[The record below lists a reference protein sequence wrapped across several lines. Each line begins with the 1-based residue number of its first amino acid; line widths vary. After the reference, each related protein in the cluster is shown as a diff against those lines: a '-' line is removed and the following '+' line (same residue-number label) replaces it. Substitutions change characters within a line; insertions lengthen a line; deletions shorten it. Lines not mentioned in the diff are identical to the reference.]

1 MPKKHRLPSARRLTG
16 GLAASFAGVAL
27 FSSPASAASDTWTGA
42 SDALWSNTGNWLGGS
57 VPGTGDTA
65 TFNASSSFTTTDLG
79 AGVTL
84 GALVFDTS
92 SAAAYTIGSGGAG
105 VQTLTLGTT
114 GNAITMNS
122 TVAAN
127 QLINANLALT
137 TTATP
142 GTTSTYYAVTNNS
155 LTNTLTLAG
164 GISASTA
171 GVKVLNVTGSGNTAI
186 SGAITSGTG
195 NVSLFKT
202 GAGTLTLSGGA
213 TWSGNG
219 IKDGAN
225 FSTSEV
231 FREGTTILNG
241 GTYNASGTEVTIGG
255 VATNGG
261 VGTNTTLQIENGT
274 TLTNL
279 NWLSVGRGNGTGTV
293 SSDLILNGNAQIT
306 SAQNMS
312 AGFNAGNTGNTP
324 KGTITLNGTSSVA
337 ISNTVN
343 IAESAGSNIT
353 VNINDTAT
361 FSQTANANQTRV
373 GMADNAV
380 GTINVNGGTAT
391 FERDLSIGYSGTGT
405 GRLNLTS
412 GTVNVATGTKR
423 WLIVGEQTSAKGE
436 ITVDGGNLNLNTN
449 TDIRFGRNGTT
460 AGTSFITLNGGA
472 ITSYS
477 DNKTTA
483 LGAGVL
489 DMNLASTNA
498 GLNTTFNLN
507 GGTLTIRQ
515 VLSTVSNGT
524 RTFNFNGGTL
534 KATGATTAFF
544 NLGTGSTTA
553 NVRDGGAV
561 IDSNTFDVTVAQPLV
576 HSNIGGDNAIDGGL
590 TKNGTGTLTLSG
602 ANTYTGNTTINAGGF
617 TLASTGSMFFRI
629 TDSTNSEILGT
640 GAGTFDGTFKLDL
653 SGVTASNTWTLV
665 NVGSLAS
672 ANYGGTFT
680 VVDNAG
686 AITFTNNSGV
696 WTGVASGVGT
706 YTFTQS
712 TGVLSL
718 VAVPEPHEFALAI
731 VALLGVMVFIR
742 RRNQQV

>member
-1 MPKKHRLPSARRLTG
+1 
-16 GLAASFAGVAL
+16 
-27 FSSPASAASDTWTGA
+27 
-42 SDALWSNTGNWLGGS
+42 
-57 VPGTGDTA
+57 
-65 TFNASSSFTTTDLG
+65 
-79 AGVTL
+79 
-84 GALVFDTS
+84 
-92 SAAAYTIGSGGAG
+92 
-105 VQTLTLGTT
+105 
-114 GNAITMNS
+114 
-122 TVAAN
+122 
-127 QLINANLALT
+127 
-137 TTATP
+137 
-142 GTTSTYYAVTNNS
+142 
-155 LTNTLTLAG
+155 
-164 GISASTA
+164 
-171 GVKVLNVTGSGNTAI
+171 
-186 SGAITSGTG
+186 
-195 NVSLFKT
+195 
-202 GAGTLTLSGGA
+202 
-213 TWSGNG
+213 
-219 IKDGAN
+219 
-225 FSTSEV
+225 
-231 FREGTTILNG
+231 
-241 GTYNASGTEVTIGG
+241 
-255 VATNGG
+255 
-261 VGTNTTLQIENGT
+261 
-274 TLTNL
+274 
-279 NWLSVGRGNGTGTV
+279 
-293 SSDLILNGNAQIT
+293 
-306 SAQNMS
+306 
-312 AGFNAGNTGNTP
+312 
-324 KGTITLNGTSSVA
+324 
-337 ISNTVN
+337 
-343 IAESAGSNIT
+343 
-353 VNINDTAT
+353 
-361 FSQTANANQTRV
+361 
-373 GMADNAV
+373 
-380 GTINVNGGTAT
+380 
-391 FERDLSIGYSGTGT
+391 
-405 GRLNLTS
+405 
-412 GTVNVATGTKR
+412 
-423 WLIVGEQTSAKGE
+423 
-436 ITVDGGNLNLNTN
+436 
-449 TDIRFGRNGTT
+449 
-460 AGTSFITLNGGA
+460 
-472 ITSYS
+472 
-477 DNKTTA
+477 
-483 LGAGVL
+483 
-489 DMNLASTNA
+489 
-498 GLNTTFNLN
+498 
-507 GGTLTIRQ
+507 